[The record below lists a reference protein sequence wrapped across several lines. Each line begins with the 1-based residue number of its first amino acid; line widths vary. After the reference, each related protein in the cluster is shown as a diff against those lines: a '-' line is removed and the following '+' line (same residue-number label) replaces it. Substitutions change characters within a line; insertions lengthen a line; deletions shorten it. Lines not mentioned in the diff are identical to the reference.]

1 MVEQT
6 RVSSGMLPIQGMSS
20 VSSFIALQTIYNG
33 NVRPEACALLSCLNV
48 CQNFPH
54 SSGTETWDLIDDYF
68 MLGFSTQRA
77 SERGSS
83 TVGRANISKFGE
95 LLDRSQRTA

>member
-48 CQNFPH
+48 CQNIPH
-54 SSGTETWDLIDDYF
+54 SCSTETWDLSVDYS
-68 MLGFSTQRA
+68 MLGFNTEQASQRGPSTA
-77 SERGSS
+77 GK
-83 TVGRANISKFGE
+83 ANINKVCE
-95 LLDRSQRTA
+95 LMDRSQRTA